1 MRKSFKRAFV
11 AAAALGGASILG
23 VAAIAQTPQTA
34 PQAPEAEKSSPA
46 TPGEGA
52 DQQRGPGQ
60 GWGRGMGRGDR
71 GEGERGYG
79 PGGRWGQSE
88 DGRGMGRGM
97 GRGDRGEGERGYGPG
112 NRWGQNEEGRGM
124 GRQGGGSEYR
134 GGRMGRMS
142 DQDRQA
148 MFEARLA
155 ALRAGLMLTPEQEK
169 LWPAVESA
177 VREGYKERQDRRMK
191 MQKEGAA
198 ASPIDRMRRMGE
210 MASAR
215 GAAMTRF
222 ANAAGPLYDSLNDD
236 QKRRL
241 TMLGGLG
248 GRGMGMQGM
257 GMHGMGGRGMG
268 MEGRGGRHEG
278 RGHGHGYRHHQH
290 HGRGGYGYGGGWRT
304 NAPAE
309 SGESGHAHRIDL
321 RDGLDRGGFVNDW
334 RRL

>member
-1 MRKSFKRAFV
+1 
-11 AAAALGGASILG
+11 
-23 VAAIAQTPQTA
+23 
-34 PQAPEAEKSSPA
+34 
-46 TPGEGA
+46 
-52 DQQRGPGQ
+52 
-60 GWGRGMGRGDR
+60 
-71 GEGERGYG
+71 
-79 PGGRWGQSE
+79 
-88 DGRGMGRGM
+88 
-97 GRGDRGEGERGYGPG
+97 
-112 NRWGQNEEGRGM
+112 
-124 GRQGGGSEYR
+124 
-134 GGRMGRMS
+134 
-142 DQDRQA
+142 
-148 MFEARLA
+148 
-155 ALRAGLMLTPEQEK
+155 
-169 LWPAVESA
+169 
-177 VREGYKERQDRRMK
+177 
-191 MQKEGAA
+191 
-198 ASPIDRMRRMGE
+198 
-210 MASAR
+210 
-215 GAAMTRF
+215 MTRF

-290 HGRGGYGYGGGWRT
+290 HGRGGYGGGWRT